1 MSFDRRDKILTLLR
15 DKGVVKLKELEEMFP
30 QVSSMTLR
38 RDLEY
43 FEKLG
48 EAVRIRGGAR
58 YIKMLDAGQED
69 VYALRAVKNP
79 EAKTKIGKL
88 AAKYIETGRSIFLD
102 SGTTGMM
109 LARQIPDLD
118 LSILTSAPNVALE
131 VSKRYKPNVTLIGG
145 LINRS
150 TLSVSGPQS
159 LEFIAHLN
167 FDFAFMVA
175 SAFSQENGC
184 TCGNYSECELKR
196 NIIAKAKKTIMLV
209 DASKF
214 GKSMPFTFAT
224 LDQIDLLITDQ
235 RPSDEIMES
244 AIQNQVTVL
253 WE

>member
-1 MSFDRRDKILTLLR
+1 
-15 DKGVVKLKELEEMFP
+15 
-30 QVSSMTLR
+30 
-38 RDLEY
+38 
-43 FEKLG
+43 
-48 EAVRIRGGAR
+48 
-58 YIKMLDAGQED
+58 
-69 VYALRAVKNP
+69 
-79 EAKTKIGKL
+79 
-88 AAKYIETGRSIFLD
+88 
-102 SGTTGMM
+102 MM

-235 RPSDEIMES
+235 RPSDEIMDS
-244 AIQNQVTVL
+244 ATQNQVTVL